1 MEKELQ
7 EVLEALGK
15 VLREQKEKIAWQEWE
30 IAGLRRKIEELEKK
44 NGEL

>member
-7 EVLEALGK
+7 EVFEALGK
-15 VLREQKEKIAWQEWE
+15 VLRDQKEKISLQQWE
-30 IAGLRRKIEELEKK
+30 IEGLRKKIEELEKK